1 MFVLFDIPLVFYGEN
16 EAEYGNPAEDADS
29 AHRDWSYFSRED
41 ESEIF
46 LGGVSIEQLQKW
58 LDEHGDAVLVN
69 RKSTTWRGL
78 DDQACQQPAL
88 ALLGA
93 NPTLIKRPVIES
105 GDNSFVGWTA
115 EVQTALGLA

>member
-1 MFVLFDIPLVFYGEN
+1 MKIYGLKN
-16 EAEYGNPAEDADS
+16 CDSCKKALKALQSSGYLAEFIDLRVTPVA
-29 AHRDWSYFSRED
+29 
-41 ESEIF
+41 
-46 LGGVSIEQLQKW
+46 VEQLQKW

-78 DDQACQQPAL
+78 DDQAHQQPVL
-88 ALLGA
+88 ALLMA

>member
-1 MFVLFDIPLVFYGEN
+1 MKLYGLKN
-16 EAEYGNPAEDADS
+16 CDS
-29 AHRDWSYFSRED
+29 CKKALKALQSVGQSSGQTVEFIDLRA
-41 ESEIF
+41 
-46 LGGVSIEQLQKW
+46 VPVMAEQLQKW

-78 DDQACQQPAL
+78 DEQARQQPAL
-88 ALLGA
+88 ALLMA

>member
-1 MFVLFDIPLVFYGEN
+1 MKLYGLKN
-16 EAEYGNPAEDADS
+16 CDS
-29 AHRDWSYFSRED
+29 CKKALKALQSAGQSVEFTDLRATPVAVEK
-41 ESEIF
+41 
-46 LGGVSIEQLQKW
+46 LQKW

-78 DDQACQQPAL
+78 DEQARQQPAL
-88 ALLGA
+88 ALLGV

-115 EVQTALGLA
+115 DVQAALGLA

>member
-1 MFVLFDIPLVFYGEN
+1 MKLYGLKN
-16 EAEYGNPAEDADS
+16 CDS
-29 AHRDWSYFSRED
+29 CKQALKELQSAGQSVEFIDLRVTS
-41 ESEIF
+41 
-46 LGGVSIEQLQKW
+46 VAVEQLQKW

-78 DDQACQQPAL
+78 DEQARQQPAL
-88 ALLGA
+88 ALLGV

-115 EVQTALGLA
+115 EVKTALGLA

>member
-1 MFVLFDIPLVFYGEN
+1 VKLYGLKN
-16 EAEYGNPAEDADS
+16 CDS
-29 AHRDWSYFSRED
+29 CKKALKALQSVEQSSGQAVEFIDLRATP
-41 ESEIF
+41 
-46 LGGVSIEQLQKW
+46 VVAEQLQKW

-78 DDQACQQPAL
+78 DDQARQQPVL

-115 EVQTALGLA
+115 EVQTALGFA